1 MRRTSI
7 LVDPRVMTELE
18 QLAKRDGLPTARL
31 IREAMEQYVAGRRQ
45 EAQPRTLPGFVGI
58 GQGPGDVAAR
68 AEEILEA
75 ELPAHLAEDR

>member
-18 QLAKRDGLPTARL
+18 QLAKRDGQPTAHL
-31 IREAMEQYVAGRRQ
+31 IREAMERYVAARRDD
-45 EAQPRTLPGFVGI
+45 EEPRPLPGFVGVA
-58 GQGPGDVAAR
+58 QGPGDVAAR

-75 ELPAHLAEDR
+75 ELPQHLEPS